1 MEPYCHRGWML
12 TIFRFLCSKEA
23 AQVVDSDIYKLD
35 FGNGYVWHSWY
46 KRAIENYFPKIEYGK
61 LGLDMTDYPDDDSYN
76 YVKFPIEETVQ
87 WKRKHKTKPDKQRIY
102 QKNMMKDIGV
112 SMTLK
117 DYEKNLKSFDIQG
130 IQLSEL
136 QLFLFKLAE
145 IV

>member
-1 MEPYCHRGWML
+1 
-12 TIFRFLCSKEA
+12 
-23 AQVVDSDIYKLD
+23 
-35 FGNGYVWHSWY
+35 
-46 KRAIENYFPKIEYGK
+46 
-61 LGLDMTDYPDDDSYN
+61 
-76 YVKFPIEETVQ
+76 
-87 WKRKHKTKPDKQRIY
+87 
-102 QKNMMKDIGV
+102 MKDIGV